1 MSEGVLRRIEP
12 AIGAKALQESAGDQ
26 LMGWRD
32 AAGAAGC
39 IQTGKPEGALAD
51 GQRPPW
57 PSREL
62 AVGMEL
68 HSVLSCVRGPCR
80 AWRRLPSGQTVV
92 IAQRDLRGGL

>member
-1 MSEGVLRRIEP
+1 MGEGVLRRVEP

-26 LMGWRD
+26 LVAGRD

-39 IQTGKPEGALAD
+39 IETGEPEGALAD

-62 AVGMEL
+62 ALGMEL
-68 HSVLSCVRGPCR
+68 HSVLSCVRGPRR
-80 AWRRLPSGQTVV
+80 ARRRLPSGQAVL